1 MSKKSRKRRKRR
13 GRIIPN
19 IKAFEKEVANFTRV
33 LAAFGFTVEQLTRR
47 HKPTSHYAVC
57 DKSGTVVLEYRAAH
71 KRVIHYKARRTYR
84 VTKIMDVAA
93 AAIEGKAI
101 GENRPNPPKPDALTR
116 EFHKIA
122 RGF

>member
-1 MSKKSRKRRKRR
+1 MSKKRRKRR
-13 GRIIPN
+13 ASHVIAN
-19 IKAFEKEVANFTRV
+19 IQAFEKEEPNFTRV
-33 LAAFGFTVEQLTRR
+33 LRAFGFTVERLTRK
-47 HKPTSHYAVC
+47 HKLTSHYAVC
-57 DKSGTVVLEYRAAH
+57 DKSGTVVLEYRAH